1 MEEISIKDKRKFT
14 RFLPPLLKAQLLFE
28 EEKKGWEKCII
39 INISRNGVG
48 IRFSS
53 DKQNKTGALIHLEI
67 FLQTESSPI
76 HVTGI
81 LKWAEFIKDGNFFG
95 GIEFN
100 EVLDEAICELLN

>member
-53 DKQNKTGALIHLEI
+53 DKQN
-67 FLQTESSPI
+67 
-76 HVTGI
+76 
-81 LKWAEFIKDGNFFG
+81 
-95 GIEFN
+95 
-100 EVLDEAICELLN
+100 